1 MFELNG
7 NAIGLEDI
15 QKKAK
20 EKGYNVDEYINFL
33 KEKGLVE
40 KTEGAVANDATV
52 VPQTPDTD
60 LASADTSSEQPK
72 TKLWG
77 GLVPIEVNEVNDKQF
92 NRDGGFFEDLVVA
105 ARQGTKTGQSVEE
118 AYDVYRQGKSI
129 SDEQLQ
135 GFIDATNALNQVGE
149 TNEQIEFRKAQ
160 EKEGGGFWGTASALA
175 DNPGFLPQML
185 VSSYATMLTSLGSE
199 EVAVATGAGAGVGSV
214 VPVVGTMVGGLTG
227 LVGAMETALTM
238 TDLIKDELKGKDFN
252 KNNVREILN
261 DEKLFNKIRL
271 RAVGR
276 GVTIGA
282 FEGVS
287 MGLSRGVGSKILKTS
302 KATPISKS
310 LQISSAA
317 TGIETTGAFVGET
330 GGQIVAGQDVDLGES
345 LLEGIGETKGV
356 INTSDII
363 IKALNKPK
371 Y

>member
-118 AYDVYRQGKSI
+118 AWDVYRQGKSI

-135 GFIDATNALNQVGE
+135 GA
-149 TNEQIEFRKAQ
+149 R
-160 EKEGGGFWGTASALA
+160 
-175 DNPGFLPQML
+175 
-185 VSSYATMLTSLGSE
+185 
-199 EVAVATGAGAGVGSV
+199 
-214 VPVVGTMVGGLTG
+214 
-227 LVGAMETALTM
+227 
-238 TDLIKDELKGKDFN
+238 
-252 KNNVREILN
+252 
-261 DEKLFNKIRL
+261 
-271 RAVGR
+271 
-276 GVTIGA
+276 
-282 FEGVS
+282 
-287 MGLSRGVGSKILKTS
+287 
-302 KATPISKS
+302 
-310 LQISSAA
+310 
-317 TGIETTGAFVGET
+317 
-330 GGQIVAGQDVDLGES
+330 
-345 LLEGIGETKGV
+345 
-356 INTSDII
+356 
-363 IKALNKPK
+363 
-371 Y
+371 